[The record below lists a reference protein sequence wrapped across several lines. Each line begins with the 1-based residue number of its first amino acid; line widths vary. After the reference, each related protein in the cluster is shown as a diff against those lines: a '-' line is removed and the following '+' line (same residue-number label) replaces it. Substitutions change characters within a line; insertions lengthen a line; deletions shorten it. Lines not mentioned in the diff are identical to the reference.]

1 MEETPMDTL
10 FLIVGVLLVAVIGRA
25 ILDPWPSS
33 TKGSDTERDHLMED
47 IARSFF

>member
-1 MEETPMDTL
+1 MDTL
-10 FLIVGVLLVAVIGRA
+10 FLIVGVLLVAVLGRA

-33 TKGSDTERDHLMED
+33 THKGSDSERSHLMED

>member
-1 MEETPMDTL
+1 MDIL
-10 FLIVGVLLVAVIGRA
+10 FLIFGGLLVAVLGRA

-33 TKGSDTERDHLMED
+33 TRKGSDQDRDHLMED

>member
-1 MEETPMDTL
+1 MDTL
-10 FLIVGVLLVAVIGRA
+10 FLIVGVLLIAVIGRA

-33 TKGSDTERDHLMED
+33 TRKASARERDRLMED